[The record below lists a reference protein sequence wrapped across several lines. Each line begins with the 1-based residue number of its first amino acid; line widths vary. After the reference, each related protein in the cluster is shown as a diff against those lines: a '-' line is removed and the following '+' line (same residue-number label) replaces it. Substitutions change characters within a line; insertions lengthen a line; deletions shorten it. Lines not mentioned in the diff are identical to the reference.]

1 MSFYSYLRKKIYPHK
16 IIFENIPMNANIL
29 DIGCGRGTILNDK
42 ILSKINL
49 YTGID
54 PKIKK
59 KIIKKKIKIYNN
71 SVRNILNEVG
81 NYDCIIMIDVM
92 HHILKSEQE
101 LIIKQ
106 IIHSMKKD
114 CIFIYKD
121 ISNRSLFYS
130 FMNAVHDLLYNFEF
144 IKYLDS
150 NIIINLLKKN
160 NNYSYNHFY
169 KRILWFDHEFIIIKK
184 IN

>member
-16 IIFENIPMNANIL
+16 IIEENIPINANIL

-59 KIIKKKIKIYNN
+59 KIITKKIKIYNN
-71 SVRNILNEVG
+71 SVKNILKEIS

-92 HHILKSEQE
+92 HHIIKSEQKF
-101 LIIKQ
+101 IIKN
-106 IIHSMKKD
+106 IIKSMKKNS
-114 CIFIYKD
+114 IFIYKD
-121 ISNRSLFYS
+121 ISNRNLFYS

-150 NIIINLLKKN
+150 NIIINLLKKD
-160 NNYSYNHFY
+160 NNYSYKHFY

-184 IN
+184 NN

>member
-1 MSFYSYLRKKIYPHK
+1 
-16 IIFENIPMNANIL
+16 
-29 DIGCGRGTILNDK
+29 
-42 ILSKINL
+42 
-49 YTGID
+49 
-54 PKIKK
+54 
-59 KIIKKKIKIYNN
+59 
-71 SVRNILNEVG
+71 
-81 NYDCIIMIDVM
+81 MIDVM

-169 KRILWFDHEFIIIKK
+169 KRILWYDHEFLIIRK
-184 IN
+184 